1 MFTSVTKQIL
11 NMSVFLRHHSFI
23 WELSEQ
29 LLVFSE
35 PSRRQIGKISLSE
48 MS

>member
-1 MFTSVTKQIL
+1 MFMSVTKQIL
-11 NMSVFLRHHSFI
+11 NMSVFLRHYSLI

-29 LLVFSE
+29 LLVLSE
-35 PSRRQIGKISLSE
+35 PSRRQIGKILSE